1 MNECKKEYC
10 DFIGSKAF
18 EDDDGWSYEV
28 WQAAQ
33 DAVFKRLTHR
43 FVKYGDIPYSGKE
56 VANYLVYLANVQK

>member
-1 MNECKKEYC
+1 MIECKKEYC
-10 DFIGSKAF
+10 DFIGGKDF

-33 DAVFKRLTHR
+33 QALFKRLADR